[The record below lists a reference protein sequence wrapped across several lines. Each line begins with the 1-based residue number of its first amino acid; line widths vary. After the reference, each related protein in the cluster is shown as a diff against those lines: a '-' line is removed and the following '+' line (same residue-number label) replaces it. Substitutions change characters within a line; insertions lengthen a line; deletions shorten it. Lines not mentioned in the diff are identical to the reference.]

1 MSKENILVKIQNK
14 YLILFFSLIV
24 FLNQVNYLRI
34 NILDNIIFIPRL
46 LMVIF
51 ITIFVIHIYNSLIL
65 NNFKLEKKNLL
76 YFLLFYFQALISLLI
91 FNDEINLKILFYF
104 SYDFLKYLFIY
115 IFFCIIGL
123 NLINYKN
130 FFIQFKIY
138 FSLSFISIIFGFF
151 LILFYNLNDYEL
163 IQRVFYYD
171 DFSVVGNRFYSFFGE
186 PRDASVF
193 LIINLCILILLYRY
207 LPYNFKLKIY
217 PFFVLL
223 ILLSIFSFFLTKSFA
238 AIVGLI
244 LGTIFFLFFFIKDYL
259 LKRKFLLN
267 IFFFII
273 LLFFLYFVYLIISQI
288 GRVNEYLSDVLI
300 LLNNP
305 DTAIENLRI
314 GLQSKDVVPLLKYV
328 SYFSNFDLKNILFG
342 SGTLSSYYIGD
353 HEFAHPHS
361 FLSRVLYDN
370 GLIGF
375 SVLTLFVFSV
385 LNDDS
390 KLIDKFLLCMAYGSF
405 LAVHSS
411 FLYIFLMFL
420 IYIKKTKN

>member
-1 MSKENILVKIQNK
+1 M
-14 YLILFFSLIV
+14 
-24 FLNQVNYLRI
+24 
-34 NILDNIIFIPRL
+34 
-46 LMVIF
+46 
-51 ITIFVIHIYNSLIL
+51 
-65 NNFKLEKKNLL
+65 
-76 YFLLFYFQALISLLI
+76 
-91 FNDEINLKILFYF
+91 
-104 SYDFLKYLFIY
+104 
-115 IFFCIIGL
+115 
-123 NLINYKN
+123 
-130 FFIQFKIY
+130 
-138 FSLSFISIIFGFF
+138 
-151 LILFYNLNDYEL
+151 
-163 IQRVFYYD
+163 
-171 DFSVVGNRFYSFFGE
+171 
-186 PRDASVF
+186 
-193 LIINLCILILLYRY
+193 
-207 LPYNFKLKIY
+207 
-217 PFFVLL
+217 
-223 ILLSIFSFFLTKSFA
+223 
-238 AIVGLI
+238 
-244 LGTIFFLFFFIKDYL
+244 
-259 LKRKFLLN
+259 
-267 IFFFII
+267 
-273 LLFFLYFVYLIISQI
+273 FFLYFVYLIISQI